1 MIRQKRKRRAALL
14 LVLFLFTSMAP
25 IPCIAAE
32 EVSEE
37 VIIITPDA
45 GTDGTADEAE
55 QSTETPEE
63 PVEIELKQPASF
75 QADAVKNGI
84 KLSWKKV
91 SKAQT
96 YEIYRKV
103 SKVDDD
109 YTLIK
114 TTKKCEYT
122 DKTAE
127 YGVTYAYKVRALAV
141 AGEKTYK
148 SKCSPFIRCCTYHVD
163 PSKPMVALT
172 FDDGPSIYTPKILD
186 VLEKY
191 DSRATFFEVGNR
203 VNQYSNTVLRIDRLG
218 CEIGNHSYD
227 HPVLGN
233 ASASKINSQ
242 IGTTD
247 TRLKAITG
255 KKPTLFRPPYGSV
268 GANLKKYAGKP
279 LILWSIDTLDWKS
292 RNADTVYRTVMNR
305 VKDGDII
312 LMHDIYSSTRAA
324 VARIVPELR
333 KRGYQLVTV
342 SELAQYRNVKLAAGG
357 RYSQMR
363 P

>member
-1 MIRQKRKRRAALL
+1 M

-25 IPCIAAE
+25 IPCTAAE

-37 VIIITPDA
+37 VIIITPDEE
-45 GTDGTADEAE
+45 TAQEE
-55 QSTETPEE
+55 ETTLETPEE
-63 PVEIELKQPASF
+63 EPEEDPEEEPEQPDVKPVKLTQPASF

-114 TTKKCEYT
+114 TTKKDTYT
-122 DKTAE
+122 DKTAA
-127 YGVTYAYKVRALAV
+127 YGVTYAYKVRAIAV
-141 AGEKTYK
+141 SGSKTYK
-148 SKCSPFIRCCTYHVD
+148 SRCSKAKQCCTYHID

-172 FDDGPSIYTPKILD
+172 FDDGPSQYTPGILD
-186 VLEKY
+186 TLEKNE
-191 DSRATFFEVGNR
+191 SRATFFEVGNR
-203 VNQYSNTVLRIDRLG
+203 INWYPDTVLRISQAG
-218 CEIGNHSYD
+218 CEIGNHSFD
-227 HPVLGN
+227 HALLGN
-233 ASASKINSQ
+233 ASASKIQSE
-242 IGTTD
+242 ISKTD
-247 TRLKAITG
+247 AKIKAITG
-255 KKPTLFRPPYGSV
+255 NKPALLRPPYGSI
-268 GANLKKYAGKP
+268 GSSLRKNAGKP
-279 LILWSIDTLDWKS
+279 MILWSIDTLDWKS

-312 LMHDIYSSTRAA
+312 LMHDIYGSTRAA
-324 VARIVPELR
+324 VVRIVPELR